1 MIYILRHGKT
11 EWNKLKKL
19 QGRTDIPL
27 CDEGRIMAAEAA
39 EKYAGVHFDVCYS
52 SPLSRARET
61 AEIIL
66 KGRDVPIIFDD
77 RLLEMGFGVY
87 EGIVRSFDKPGCPIN
102 VLFEHPEDYI
112 APPDAGESLD
122 ELYARTGSFL
132 EEVIKPLR
140 EAGKDVLI
148 VAHGALNSC
157 MLTQAKGLPRK
168 DFWSHGIVQCTLM
181 PLFGNA
187 KD

>member
-11 EWNKLKKL
+11 EWNKRKKL

-27 CDEGRIMAAEAA
+27 CEEGRVMAQEAA
-39 EKYAGVHFDVCYS
+39 EKYAGVHFDVCYC
-52 SPLSRARET
+52 SPLIRAKET

-66 KGRDVPIIFDD
+66 KDRNVPMSSD
-77 RLLEMGFGVY
+77 L
-87 EGIVRSFDKPGCPIN
+87 IN
-102 VLFEHPEDYI
+102 VLFKDPANYK
-112 APPDAGESLD
+112 APADAGESLD
-122 ELYARTGSFL
+122 ELFARTKSFMD
-132 EEVIKPLR
+132 EVIEPLR
-140 EAGKDVLI
+140 KEGKDVLI
-148 VAHGALNSC
+148 VGHGALNSC

-181 PLFGNA
+181 TLFDDT